1 MDGVWRPFSEP
12 EYKRPWQIIRLI
24 KQIGRDIK
32 WSHQRIWKGYCDYD
46 LFSIDYWFMKIMP
59 KMLKVFKETRHGSPV
74 AVNYHSHAVFLD
86 EEERNQDVHD
96 EWDKK
101 LDRMIFLLEEMNEES
116 CTQQNPYE
124 DEYFEAIDKLR
135 EGPTEH
141 PDGSVSYRYPH
152 LKEYP
157 EYRELAE
164 EYDAEEKRITQ
175 YRLDCKQEFF
185 DLFSTYF
192 YDLWD

>member
-1 MDGVWRPFSEP
+1 MSGIWKPFSQP
-12 EYKRPWQIIRLI
+12 KYKRPWQIIRLI
-24 KQIGRDIK
+24 RQIGRDIK

-46 LFSIDYWFMKIMP
+46 LFSIDDWFMKIMP
-59 KMLKVFKETRHGSPV
+59 EMLRVFKKTRHGSPV

-86 EEERNQDVHD
+86 EEERNQDVHE

-101 LDRMIFLLEEMNEES
+101 LDRMIFLLGEMDETS
-116 CTQQNPYE
+116 CSQQNLYE
-124 DEYFEAIDKLR
+124 DAYFEAVQKLM
-135 EGPTEH
+135 EPPVEH
-141 PDGSVSYRYPH
+141 ADGSSTHRYPD

-157 EYRELAE
+157 EYRELHENYHTE
-164 EYDAEEKRITQ
+164 ENRLKQ

-185 DLFSTYF
+185 ELFSTHF

>member
-1 MDGVWRPFSEP
+1 MSGIWKPFSQP
-12 EYKRPWQIIRLI
+12 KYKRPWQIIRLI
-24 KQIGRDIK
+24 RQIGRDIK

-46 LFSIDYWFMKIMP
+46 LFSIDDWFMKIMP
-59 KMLKVFKETRHGSPV
+59 EMRRVFKKTRHGSPV

-86 EEERNQDVHD
+86 EEERNQDVHE

-101 LDRMIFLLEEMNEES
+101 LDRMIFLLGEMDETS
-116 CTQQNPYE
+116 CSQQNPYE
-124 DEYFEAIDKLR
+124 DAYFEAVQKLM
-135 EGPTEH
+135 EPPVEH
-141 PDGSVSYRYPH
+141 ADGSSTHRYPD

-157 EYRELAE
+157 EYRELHENYHTE
-164 EYDAEEKRITQ
+164 ENRLNQ

-185 DLFSTYF
+185 ELFSTHF